1 MNRLNFSK
9 IAKQVISTE
18 IQALKKLQ
26 KSFGKSF
33 TEAVDLIAKSQGKL
47 ILAGIG
53 KSGLISTKG
62 SATL

>member
-1 MNRLNFSK
+1 MNKLNFNK

-53 KSGLISTKG
+53 NQV
-62 SATL
+62 